1 MPDAVDTADSAPDVV
16 RTAPPDAGPC
26 IRGKTLPELLYETT
40 EAYENPRAL
49 NQPTEDGWV
58 PLSLDRFRQRAEET
72 ALGLL
77 DLGLDRGD
85 KVALLM
91 ESDVPFCVVDM
102 GCLIGG
108 LIDVPLYLSSSAEQ
122 MQYVVEH
129 SEAKVLVVSNP
140 KRLAQAAEILPDLP
154 RIDTVILCESG
165 DAEDDRPELPHG
177 VELMTLDAVQERG
190 RSSVEDQAAAIAEL
204 RAQID
209 ADDLATIIYTSGTT
223 GRPKGVMLSHE
234 NISSNAITSVGE
246 LDDFETGPEGEVVI
260 SFLPLTHVFA
270 RMLQYAFMYRG
281 VSVYFTHP
289 DNLVEA
295 LPKVRPTVF
304 ASVPRVLEKVYA
316 GIKKKVMAMTGIQKA
331 IGEWGLEVAQE
342 YDMEQPGS
350 ALYKAKHAIADRIV
364 FRKWRAALGGRV
376 KYIVVGGAALQPDLA
391 NILAAA
397 GITTL
402 QGYGLTETSP
412 VITYT
417 RPWRNKPGTVG
428 EPLPGVEV
436 KIADDG
442 EILTRGP
449 HVMKGYYKAPD
460 KTDAVIEDE
469 GWFHTGDIGEF
480 DEESFLKITDRK
492 KDLFKLSTGKYV
504 MPQPIENRMGS
515 EPLVDNAVVVG
526 SDRKFCTALVFPNP
540 DQVRAQAKEFGLDSE
555 QAIDDLLAE
564 PDIVDAFRSI
574 VQSANEGMDHW
585 STVKRFALIPD
596 ELTVE
601 SDLLTPTLKIR
612 RPKIHKSY
620 ADEIEALYYEEDE
633 PPSDRTE
640 QGAVLVEA

>member
-1 MPDAVDTADSAPDVV
+1 V
-16 RTAPPDAGPC
+16 
-26 IRGKTLPELLYETT
+26 RGKTLPDLLYEAND
-40 EAYENPRAL
+40 AYDNARAL
-49 NQPTEDGWV
+49 NQPTDSGWE
-58 PLSLDRFRQRAEET
+58 PMALDQFRQRSEET

-91 ESDVPFCVVDM
+91 GSDVHYCVVDM
-102 GCLIGG
+102 GCLIAG
-108 LIDVPLYLSSSAEQ
+108 LVDVPLYLSSAPEQ
-122 MQYVVEH
+122 MQYVIEH
-129 SEAKVLVVSNP
+129 SEAEALVVSTP
-140 KRLAQAAEILPDLP
+140 KRLRQAAERLPDLP
-154 RIDTVILCESG
+154 RVETVILCDLGGSDKEEFEVPK
-165 DAEDDRPELPHG
+165 DIEFKTLAE
-177 VELMTLDAVQERG
+177 VQSAG
-190 RSSVEDQAAAIAEL
+190 RTEVNNQGGAISDL

-234 NISSNAITSVGE
+234 NISSNAVTSVGE

-289 DNLVEA
+289 DNLVGS
-295 LPKVRPTVF
+295 LLQVRPTVF
-304 ASVPRVLEKVYA
+304 ASVPRVLEKIYA
-316 GIKKKVMAMTGIQKA
+316 GIKKKIMGKEGVQKA
-331 IGEWGLEVAQE
+331 IGEWGLEVAKA
-342 YDMEQPGS
+342 YDMTEPGS
-350 ALYKAKHAIADRIV
+350 VLYSVKHSIADRLI
-364 FRKWRAALGGRV
+364 FRQWRAALGGRV
-376 KYIVVGGAALQPDLA
+376 KYIVVGGAALQPDLT

-397 GITTL
+397 DITTL

-436 KIADDG
+436 QIADDG

-449 HVMKGYYKAPD
+449 HVMKGYYKAPE
-460 KTDAVIEDE
+460 KTDAVMEEE

-480 DEESFLKITDRK
+480 DEEGFLKITDRK
-492 KDLFKLSTGKYV
+492 KSLFKLSTGKYV

-515 EPLVDNAVVVG
+515 NPLVDNAVVVG
-526 SDRKFCTALVFPNP
+526 SDRKFCTALVFPSIE
-540 DQVRAQAKEFGLDSE
+540 QVRAQTDELGLDSDRDVE
-555 QAIDDLLAE
+555 DLLAE
-564 PDIVDAFRSI
+564 PDIKEAFRTI
-574 VQSANEGMDHW
+574 VKSANEGLDHW
-585 STVKRFALIPD
+585 STVKRFALLPD
-596 ELTVE
+596 ELTVD

-612 RPKIHKSY
+612 RPNVHEAY
-620 ADEIEALYYEEDE
+620 ADEIEALYYDDD
-633 PPSDRTE
+633 PPPRDSTSQD
-640 QGAVLVEA
+640 AVLVEI